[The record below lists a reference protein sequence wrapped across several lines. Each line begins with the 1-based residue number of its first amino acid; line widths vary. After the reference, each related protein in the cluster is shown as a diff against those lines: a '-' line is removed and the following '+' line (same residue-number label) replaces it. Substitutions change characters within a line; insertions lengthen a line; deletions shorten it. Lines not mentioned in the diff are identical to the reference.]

1 MHKFL
6 LVGNANTG
14 KTTLF
19 NSLSKSN
26 EHTGNWHGV
35 TNQEKVAK
43 FKFEKQIYE
52 VVDLPGI
59 YSMTPHSF
67 EEKVA
72 TDYIYANL
80 DCPVINICDLNNIQR
95 NLFLTLE
102 LIELGMKVFLV
113 INQMDKK
120 PFNNVDVD
128 LLKNE
133 LGCPV
138 FLLDASNKK
147 QVANLKAELSK
158 INEFEFKLPYNYIG
172 DVDYNLHIKKQNVK
186 INKKYLIIKLYE
198 NDKYLMENYL
208 AENVKIPD
216 LSETFAKK
224 RYEFIATL
232 KSIKHVDK
240 KVYGYSG
247 LDKILLNKYLAL
259 PIFISILLCIFYL
272 TFFSLGAFI
281 SNFLQYLI
289 QDLFGSWFIHFISS
303 FVKTQWIVDLFDV
316 ALIGGIGSILSFLPQ
331 VTLLFFFL
339 AILEDSGYLSR
350 VAFLFEDIFS
360 KVGLSGKGV
369 YTLLMGFGCS
379 ASAIL
384 TSRNM
389 EDKNAKIKT
398 ALMTPFMSCSAK
410 LPIYAVLGGAFFGAG
425 NVVVVLGLYLLGVV
439 LGLTLCYILEKTSF
453 KSKQQSFILEFAHL
467 RFAKPNR
474 IFAIIFDNLKQFL
487 IRIGSLLICVNV
499 IIWLLS
505 SFSFRFGYVQF
516 TGEKSML
523 QVLGELLCFIF
534 KPLGFGNWG
543 ATSALIAGL
552 VAKEVVVSSIAIF
565 NGVSGGENQ
574 ISKSLSSPSSVVFFT
589 PASAL
594 AYMAFCLLYTP
605 CIATLG
611 VLKNEIGTKLMLF
624 SVILQ
629 FSIAYLI
636 AFLVF
641 KISSFIELLGIFQ
654 TVLIVCAVLF
664 IVFCI
669 IFVLS
674 KKRCLNCNYCKKKCK
689 KIKKDI

>member
-1 MHKFL
+1 MPKFL

-35 TNQEKVAK
+35 TNEEKVAK
-43 FKFEKQIYE
+43 YKFEKQIYE

-59 YSMTPHSF
+59 YSMTPLSF

-72 TDYIYANL
+72 TDYIYSHL

-120 PFNNVDVD
+120 PFNKVDIK
-128 LLKNE
+128 LLEQE

-138 FLLDASNKK
+138 FLLNAGNKK
-147 QVANLKAELSK
+147 QVEKLKSDLSRL
-158 INEFEFKLPYNYIG
+158 NDFKFAKTKNYIG
-172 DVDYNLHIKKQNVK
+172 DIKDDFNYKVQNEK
-186 INKKYLIIKLYE
+186 INRNYLAIKFYE
-198 NDKYLMENYL
+198 NDEYLIEKFL
-208 AENVKIPD
+208 RKDIKIPD
-216 LSETFAKK
+216 MSESFAKK
-224 RYEFIATL
+224 RYSFISSL
-232 KSIKHVDK
+232 KSINHIDK
-240 KVYGYSG
+240 KVYGHSA
-247 LDKILLNKYLAL
+247 LDKILLNKFLAL
-259 PIFISILLCIFYL
+259 PIFICILLAVFYL
-272 TFFSLGAFI
+272 TFFSLGAYI
-281 SNFLQYLI
+281 SDFFQYLI
-289 QDLFGSWFIHFISS
+289 QDLFGGWFIPFISS
-303 FVKTQWIVDLFDV
+303 FIKTQWIIDLFDV
-316 ALIGGIGSILSFLPQ
+316 AIIGGIGSILSFLPQ

-339 AILEDSGYLSR
+339 ALLEDSGYLSR
-350 VAFLFEDIFS
+350 VAFMFEDIFS

-425 NVVVVLGLYLLGVV
+425 NIIIVFGLYLLGVV
-439 LGLTLCYILEKTSF
+439 LGLTLCYILEKTNF
-453 KSKQQSFILEFAHL
+453 KSKQQTFILEFAHL
-467 RFAKPNR
+467 RFVKPKR
-474 IFAIIFDNLKQFL
+474 ILAIIYDNLKQFL
-487 IRIGSLLICVNV
+487 IRIGSLLVCVNV

-505 SFSFRFGYVQF
+505 SFSFRFSYVQF

-565 NGVSGGENQ
+565 NGVSGGDNQ
-574 ISKSLSSPSSVVFFT
+574 ISKSLISPSSVVFFT

-594 AYMAFCLLYTP
+594 AYMTFCLLYTP
-605 CIATLG
+605 CVATLG
-611 VLKNEIGTKLMLF
+611 VLKKEIGAKLMWF
-624 SVILQ
+624 SVVLQ
-629 FSIAYLI
+629 LLIAYSTAFIVFQICSLI
-636 AFLVF
+636 EKV
-641 KISSFIELLGIFQ
+641 GIFQ

-664 IVFCI
+664 VLFCVFY
-669 IFVLS
+669 VVS
-674 KKRCLNCNYCKKKCK
+674 KRKCSSCRFCKKKCDK
-689 KIKKDI
+689 RLENN